1 MMTERQADALDF
13 IKSYQSERG
22 GVSPTLRQIAETLGF
37 RHRSTANKLLDG
49 LEQPGFIRR
58 LPGKVRAIEVINK
71 RRFAAFRFDDQ
82 IKELVPLK
90 ERH

>member
-1 MMTERQADALDF
+1 MMTRRQADALDF
-13 IKSYQSERG
+13 IKGYQSEQG
-22 GVSPTLRQIAETLGF
+22 GVSPTLQQIATALGL
-37 RHRSTANKLLDG
+37 RNRSTAKKLLDG
-49 LEQPGFIRR
+49 LEQRGFIRR

-71 RRFAAFRFDDQ
+71 TRFAAFRFDDQ